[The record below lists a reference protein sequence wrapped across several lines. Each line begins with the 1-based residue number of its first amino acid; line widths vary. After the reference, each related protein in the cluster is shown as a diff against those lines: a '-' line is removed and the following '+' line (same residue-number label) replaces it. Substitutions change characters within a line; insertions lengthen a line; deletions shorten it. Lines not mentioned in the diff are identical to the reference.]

1 MKNFYIILNLI
12 VNTFILSYLWDY
24 ILPVLYGWGW
34 DVWGVGF
41 LAHFGLPLKWNA
53 YLWGFA
59 TCGIPAFLLQFPEA
73 EKAACWLMG
82 GRKCEGTVGM
92 RIEEALD
99 IACSYGDTQPDMYN
113 IYMVSDNT
121 INAKATGRNSI
132 LVNEGAAMK
141 LSVPELSGVIAHEMG
156 HLKNEDTY
164 YGVLTYSMAFIQFK
178 IAEIAGFFSDF
189 FLLCRDWPGGPVF
202 VMMGYGLSVFVYVL
216 RTLISL
222 PLAIS
227 QMIYSPLKG
236 EKGADIYACEIG
248 LGISLYC
255 ALDRIKKEKRPS
267 SVVASLYD
275 THLSHDT
282 RMHDIIAYYKE
293 HKEDGDAK

>member
-1 MKNFYIILNLI
+1 MKRFYIIFNLI

-41 LAHFGLPLKWNA
+41 LTYFGLPLKWNS

-59 TCGIPAFLLQFPEA
+59 TSAIPAALMQFPEI
-73 EKAACWLMG
+73 EKLSCWMMG

-99 IACSYGDTQPDMYN
+99 IACSYGDTQPEMYN
-113 IYMVSDNT
+113 IYMVSNNC
-121 INAKATGRNSI
+121 INAKAVGRNNI

-141 LSVPELSGVIAHEMG
+141 LSVPELAGVIAHEMG
-156 HLKNEDTY
+156 HLKNKDTY
-164 YGVLTYSMAFIQFK
+164 YGMLTYSMAFIQFK

-189 FLLCRDWPGGPVF
+189 FLLCRNWPGGF
-202 VMMGYGLSVFVYVL
+202 LFAAMGYGLSIFVCVL
-216 RTLISL
+216 RTLISI
-222 PLAIS
+222 PLVIS
-227 QMIYSPLKG
+227 QMVYSPLKG
-236 EKGADIYACEIG
+236 ERGADVYACEIG

-255 ALDRIKKEKRPS
+255 ALDRIKRENVS
-267 SVVASLYD
+267 SSMAASMYD

-293 HKEDGDAK
+293 HNEK